1 MNQKLKKDVSA
12 FLYERGADIVGVAS
26 TKTWAREDIVAESY
40 RPDSLWTLTKSVI
53 VIGLQML
60 LPVVETTP
68 SVQHRDLY
76 NACNHSL
83 DRLAFDVTRW
93 LNRRGFASVPLSR
106 DGYANIHILKN
117 KPGAVFSHIFAAYY
131 AGLGFIGINNTILTR
146 EYGPRVRFVSV
157 FTEAELPSDD
167 MMKHNLCIRC
177 GACSELCPANA
188 LKISKQELRNENISV
203 ARYDKQAC
211 TEWAR
216 LLTHRGCYP
225 CGICIKVCPVGQ
237 DRAVYSRENALPHY
251 RKELTSLV
259 FDATDPLHRQWN
271 HIRSHG
277 SLLFDETVTHKDTLQ
292 SVFNKIRNE
301 K

>member
-1 MNQKLKKDVSA
+1 MNQELKKDVSA
-12 FLYERGADIVGVAS
+12 FLYERGADIFGVAS
-26 TKTWAREDIVAESY
+26 TKTWAREDMVTEAC
-40 RPDSLWTLTKSVI
+40 RPDSLWTPTKSVI
-53 VIGLQML
+53 VIGLQMP

-83 DRLAFDVTRW
+83 DRLAFDVSRW
-93 LNRRGFASVPLSR
+93 LNRRGFASLPLSR
-106 DGYANIHILKN
+106 DGYANIHILKK
-117 KPGAVFSHIFAAYY
+117 KPGAAFSHIFAAYY

-146 EYGPRVRFVSV
+146 EYGPRVRFVTV
-157 FTEAELPSDD
+157 FTEAELSPDH
-167 MMKHNLCIRC
+167 MMKDNLCIRC
-177 GACSELCPANA
+177 GACSELCPAHA
-188 LKISKQELRNENISV
+188 LKISKTKLRNENVRV

-216 LLTHRGCYP
+216 LLTQRGCYP

-237 DRAVYSRENALPHY
+237 DRTLYGREKALSHY

-259 FDATDPLHRQWN
+259 FDASDPVHRQWN

-277 SLLFDETVTHKDTLQ
+277 SLLFDETVTRKDTLQ
-292 SVFNKIRNE
+292 TVFKKIRNGT
-301 K
+301 